1 MKKYAASF
9 LTAAFSFGMAVSA
22 FALGETGTTVL
33 YKMTHRTQAG
43 ALVTYVAYNIAA
55 TDDNGYWLQRVAL
68 MTPTSAPLSITQTR
82 LDAET
87 HQPQRYIMHRP
98 ANMDHPAN
106 VIDLPLAKMGKDEI
120 LPAQAESGDVQVTT
134 EAGTFSAKEVAS
146 EHATLSVSADVPVLG
161 VVKAESDE
169 WTMELVSMS
178 DTAADLL
185 PKKPDKGGIVYLN
198 EE

>member
-68 MTPTSAPLSITQTR
+68 MTPPKI
-82 LDAET
+82 
-87 HQPQRYIMHRP
+87 P
-98 ANMDHPAN
+98 
-106 VIDLPLAKMGKDEI
+106 
-120 LPAQAESGDVQVTT
+120 VTT
-134 EAGTFSAKEVAS
+134 RAAS
-146 EHATLSVSADVPVLG
+146 SV
-161 VVKAESDE
+161 
-169 WTMELVSMS
+169 W
-178 DTAADLL
+178 
-185 PKKPDKGGIVYLN
+185 
-198 EE
+198 